1 MTSRSNGVL
10 KFPKP
15 VHSKTQ
21 KRKKKAEK
29 GEWTSWVRERVFERD
44 NNQCRVCHKRA
55 EEMHEIVFRSLGG
68 LVSLNNSIA
77 VCRECHV
84 KLQRH
89 ILDVNGDNANGDLEF
104 VPHVSRWSKI

>member
-1 MTSRSNGVL
+1 M

-15 VHSKTQ
+15 VPSKTQ

-29 GEWTSWVRERVFERD
+29 GQWVSWVRERVFERD
-44 NNQCRVCHKRA
+44 NHRCRVCHKRA

-77 VCRECHV
+77 VCRACHV
-84 KLQRH
+84 HLQRH
-89 ILDVNGDNANGDLEF
+89 VLDVVGDNANEEMQF
-104 VPHVSRWSKI
+104 VLHVDKKSGW